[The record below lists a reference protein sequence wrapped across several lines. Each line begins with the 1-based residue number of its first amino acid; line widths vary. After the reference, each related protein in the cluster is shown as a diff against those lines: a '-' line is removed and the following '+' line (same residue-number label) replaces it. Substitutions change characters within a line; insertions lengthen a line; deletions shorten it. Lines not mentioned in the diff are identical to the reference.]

1 MTNNVNEYCEK
12 LLTQKHLEYKA
23 DHIPCT
29 VQSTYFSPKK
39 GENIL
44 TKRELILTKTDKVI
58 FGIEYD
64 ANGNPAEVYTTDS
77 KGNRVK
83 LVTDSMDKNNESK
96 NLPDLISERLET
108 AKSKT
113 QTKTK
118 TSKQEISKP
127 IKAKKTT
134 TRTSTNI
141 QRGNSNIL

>member
-1 MTNNVNEYCEK
+1 MTKDVTKYCED
-12 LLTQKHLEYKA
+12 LLKQKCLEYKA
-23 DHIPCT
+23 DHVPCT
-29 VQSTYFSPKK
+29 VQSTYFSPNKN
-39 GENIL
+39 EDIL
-44 TKRELILTKTDKVI
+44 TKRELILTNTGTVI

-64 ANGNPAEVYTTDS
+64 ASGNPAEAYTTDS
-77 KGNRVK
+77 KGKRVK
-83 LVTDSMDKNNESK
+83 LVTDSMGKDNEDK

-118 TSKQEISKP
+118 TSNQEISKP

-141 QRGNSNIL
+141 SRENSNSL

>member
-1 MTNNVNEYCEK
+1 MTKDVKTYCEK

-23 DHIPCT
+23 DHVPCT
-29 VQSTYFSPKK
+29 VQSTYFSPNKN
-39 GENIL
+39 EDIL
-44 TKRELILTKTDKVI
+44 TKRELILTNTGKVI

-64 ANGNPAEVYTTDS
+64 ANGNPAEAYTTDS

-108 AKSKT
+108 AKNKT
-113 QTKTK
+113 QNNTK

-141 QRGNSNIL
+141 SRENSNSI